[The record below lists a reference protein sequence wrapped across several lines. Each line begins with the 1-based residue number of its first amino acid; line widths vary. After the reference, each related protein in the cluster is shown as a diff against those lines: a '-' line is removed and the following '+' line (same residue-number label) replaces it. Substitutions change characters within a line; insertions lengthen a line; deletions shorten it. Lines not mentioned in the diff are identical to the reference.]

1 MIIACEVDFKLD
13 VLNFPQA
20 RVGFESGYYPNI
32 TNLMI
37 DQVSQAFSFTK

>member
-20 RVGFESGYYPNI
+20 RAGFESGYHPI